1 MSIYTVHMR
10 PSAQE
15 PDPDRFV
22 FIRDGFS
29 FWAFLLPPIW
39 MLRYRLW
46 LVLVGYMG
54 VAILLAA
61 LLYFLGAPFAIS
73 VAAGLLLSLLVG
85 IEAATLRRFTLSRRG
100 WNDLGIVVADDLEGA
115 ERRFFDAWVK
125 GEPRL
130 ISAPKDV
137 PRTRPAAASEI
148 IGLFP
153 QPGGAP

>member
-10 PSAQE
+10 PSSQE

-22 FIRDGFS
+22 FIRDGFY

-54 VAILLAA
+54 GAILLAA
-61 LLYFLGAPFAIS
+61 LLSFLGASI

-100 WNDLGIVVADDLEGA
+100 WNDLGIVVADDLEAA

-130 ISAPKDV
+130 ISPPKDV

>member
-10 PSAQE
+10 PSSQE

-39 MLRYRLW
+39 MLRHRLW
-46 LVLVGYMG
+46 LVLVGYMC
-54 VAILLAA
+54 VAISLAA
-61 LLYFLGAPFAIS
+61 LLYFLGASFAIS
-73 VAAGLLLSLLVG
+73 AAAGLLLSLLVG
-85 IEAATLRRFTLSRRG
+85 IEAATLRRLTLNRRG
-100 WNDLGIVVADDLEGA
+100 WNDLGIVVADDLEAA

-125 GEPRL
+125 GEPLL
-130 ISAPKDV
+130 ISPPKDV
-137 PRTRPAAASEI
+137 PRTRPTAASEI